1 MFKLDWPR
9 ISNSNSTLQTDDN
22 YRLTVHMRD
31 GMVVPAEKPAIINIR
46 YNLHSFEAFC
56 ALSATKNW
64 SCRFRML
71 TAKSQISRF
80 LLKRTA
86 KILRYLPEDYRRT
99 TKADAVVPTLRGL
112 DRRRMPNEIFQATSE
127 RFGKFGFNIHVSI

>member
-1 MFKLDWPR
+1 VFKLDWPR

-64 SCRFRML
+64 SCRFRIF
-71 TAKSQISRF
+71 TAKSQISR
-80 LLKRTA
+80 LVLQRTA
-86 KILRYLPEDYRRT
+86 KIFGFMLQDYRRPT
-99 TKADAVVPTLRGL
+99 ELVAVVPTSRRLE
-112 DRRRMPNEIFQATSE
+112 RRRRPNEIFQASSE
-127 RFGKFGFNIHVSI
+127 RFGKFGFYLHVPI